1 MSLPKKIEQRASK
14 EGNNVILITG
24 SNGYV
29 GGYVLRTLAQSGPAQ
44 HVKGLVRS
52 EAQADKIRRYGAL
65 PAIGDV
71 TDPASLTRAMAGVD
85 VVIHLAAV
93 NRDRGA
99 STMARINAE
108 GTRNVVNAAKAAGVT
123 RIINLVGLGAD
134 ESRPYPLASTQGQG
148 VRAIIESGI
157 PYTILETS
165 VIFGEGDE
173 FINTLAGLARIPPF
187 MVVPGDG
194 KTAFQPMAA
203 ADVAACIV
211 KAVDLPETLNQRLQI
226 CGSEVLTLEAIID
239 AIMAEMG
246 IKRVKLKIP
255 AGLLKLPVALMDKLL
270 PRPPVTPS
278 LLGMLG
284 VNNTTR
290 DNKTETVF
298 GVTPLRLRDGI
309 AFVRKMTL
317 GKLIRR
323 SLGKG
328 EYR

>member
-1 MSLPKKIEQRASK
+1 M
-14 EGNNVILITG
+14 ILITG
-24 SNGYV
+24 ANGYV
-29 GGYVLRTLAQSGPAQ
+29 GGYVLRALAQSGSGKA
-44 HVKGLVRS
+44 VKGLVRS
-52 EAQADKIRRYGAL
+52 DAQADKVRRQGAL
-65 PAIGDV
+65 PVIGDV
-71 TDPASLTRAMAGVD
+71 TDPASLARAMEGVD
-85 VVIHLAAV
+85 TVIHLAAV

-99 STMARINAE
+99 ATMERINA
-108 GTRNVVNAAKAAGVT
+108 GGARNVVEAAKAAGVK

-134 ESRPYPLASTQGQG
+134 ESRPFPLASTQGKG

-203 ADVAACIV
+203 ADVAACVV
-211 KAVDLPETLNQRLQI
+211 KAVDLPETVNQRLQI

-239 AIMAEMG
+239 AILAEMG
-246 IKRVKLKIP
+246 LSRIKLKVP

-270 PRPPVTPS
+270 VRPPVTPS

-284 VNNTTR
+284 VDNTTR
-290 DNKTETVF
+290 DNKTETLF
-298 GVTPLRLRDGI
+298 GITPLRLRDGI
-309 AFVRKMTL
+309 AFTRKMTL